1 MTNERYIHD
10 ELYIEVLPTTTA
22 VVVRIFHA
30 HVFDFTYEKPIAQ
43 AAIRIKQIK
52 HQQSNNASNCVL
64 NKKKH
69 TQGERESRFRNIIK
83 IQTKI
88 MIILTLSMMV
98 KEWNP
103 KLNVKNDTNSTS

>member
-1 MTNERYIHD
+1 MQTAHKKIKKRKKQPADRRKHEMTNERYIHD

-43 AAIRIKQIK
+43 AAIRIKQSK

-64 NKKKH
+64 NKKNA
-69 TQGERESRFRNIIK
+69 QRERVRFG
-83 IQTKI
+83 
-88 MIILTLSMMV
+88 TLLKFRQKS
-98 KEWNP
+98 
-103 KLNVKNDTNSTS
+103 